1 VTGNRPLVA
10 VIGGGYGGI
19 FASRALD
26 DKADVVLIE
35 PREAFQHNVAALRAL
50 VAPDWVERIFLP
62 YDRLLRNGRVVR
74 DHAVEVSPGRVR
86 LASGGE
92 LRPDYIVLATGS
104 AYPFPAKAL
113 ETDRS
118 EAVARYRAAHKALA
132 DAPRVMLLGAGAVG
146 VELAGEIA
154 AAWPDKQ
161 IVLVDAG
168 DDILP
173 GPFDPRVRAQAHR
186 HLDEL
191 GVRRVLGSPL
201 SALPQTAAGEPGS
214 FTVTSQAGQTVEAD
228 LWFQCFGVA
237 PVTDYLAGDLAA
249 ARRDDGFLDV
259 TPELLVRGTSTVYAI
274 GDVIA
279 VDPYHRAG
287 AAARHAG
294 VAAANVEAAIAGS
307 PQRQQYAPS
316 PPVLILPI
324 GPERGAGQLPGHDDV
339 MSDEEVAQ
347 MKGHDLL
354 VDRYAE
360 LLGR

>member
-1 VTGNRPLVA
+1 VTDNRPLVA

-19 FASRALD
+19 STSRALD
-26 DKADVVLIE
+26 DHADVVLIE

-50 VAPDWVERIFLP
+50 VSPDWVERIFLP

-74 DHAVEVSPGRVR
+74 DRAVEVRPGLVR
-86 LASGGE
+86 LASGE
-92 LRPDYIVLATGS
+92 QLRPDYIVLATGS

-113 ETDRS
+113 DTDRS
-118 EAVARYRAAHKALA
+118 EAVARYRAAYEDLA
-132 DAPRVMLLGAGAVG
+132 KAPRVMLLGAGAVG

-173 GPFDPRVRAQAHR
+173 GPFDPRVRADAHH

-214 FTVTSQAGQTVEAD
+214 FTVTTASGEAVEAD
-228 LWFQCFGVA
+228 LWFQCYGVA
-237 PVTDYLAGDLAA
+237 PVTGYLAGELAD

-259 TPELLVRGTSTVYAI
+259 VPELLVRGTSTVYAI
-274 GDVIA
+274 GDIIA
-279 VDPYHRAG
+279 VDAYHRAG
-287 AAARHAG
+287 AASRHAG
-294 VAAANVEAAIAGS
+294 VVAANIQAAIEGS
-307 PQRQQYAPS
+307 QERQQYAPA

-324 GPERGAGQLPGHDDV
+324 GPERGAGQLPGQDGT
-339 MSDEEVAQ
+339 MSAEAVAQ
-347 MKGHDLL
+347 MKGRDLMI
-354 VDRYAE
+354 DRYAE
-360 LLGR
+360 IFGY

>member
-1 VTGNRPLVA
+1 MTDKPLVA
-10 VIGGGYGGI
+10 VIGGGYGGV
-19 FASRALD
+19 FAARALD
-26 DKADVVLIE
+26 DQADVVLIE

-50 VAPDWVERIFLP
+50 VAPEWVERIFLP

-74 DHAVEVSPGRVR
+74 DRAVEVSPGLVR
-86 LASGGE
+86 LASGE
-92 LRPDYIVLATGS
+92 QLRPDYIVLATGS

-113 ETDRS
+113 DADRS
-118 EAVARYRAAHKALA
+118 GAVARYRAAYEDLA
-132 DAPRVMLLGAGAVG
+132 KAPRVMLLGAGAVG

-154 AAWPDKQ
+154 SAWPGKE

-173 GPFDPRVRAQAHR
+173 GPFDPRVRVDAHR

-201 SALPQTAAGEPGS
+201 AARPETAAGEPGPFAVQTES
-214 FTVTSQAGQTVEAD
+214 GETVEAD
-228 LWFQCFGVA
+228 LWFQCYGVA
-237 PVTDYLAGDLAA
+237 PVTEYLAGELAA
-249 ARRDDGFLDV
+249 ARTPDGFLDV

-287 AAARHAG
+287 SASRHAG
-294 VAAANVEAAIAGS
+294 VAAANILADIAGS
-307 PQRQQYAPS
+307 GDRQQYAPP

-324 GPERGAGQLPGHDDV
+324 GPGRGTGQLPGQDAT
-339 MSDEEVAQ
+339 MSAEAVTQ
-347 MKGHDLL
+347 MKGRDLMI
-354 VDRYAE
+354 DRYLE
-360 LLGR
+360 IFGY